1 MIVNRCK
8 GLSDKAHGIKQR
20 LSDAIDDIVQL
31 FNPATV
37 RDKEVT
43 YLPPL
48 LHDSVEEVSSSDQF
62 HHDKNNVVR
71 LEGVLDA
78 DDIRLK

>member
-1 MIVNRCK
+1 M
-8 GLSDKAHGIKQR
+8 GDKTHGMEQR

-62 HHDKNNVVR
+62 HHDKNNVVC
-71 LEGVLDA
+71 LKGVLDA
-78 DDIRLK
+78 DDVRLE